1 MKYPNP
7 PEGWPPISASLA
19 YDDPS
24 AALEFLAKAFG
35 FEVRVSH
42 AGPDGGVVHA
52 ELELGDGLIM
62 LGPSSA
68 EERRVSPRGLDGANT
83 QTLYVFVDDVDA
95 HCERARR
102 AGAAVFREPEDSYYG
117 HRVYGA
123 EDLEGHRWFFGQ
135 KTRESGPE
143 AERAG

>member
-7 PEGWPPISASLA
+7 PEGWPQISASLSYA
-19 YDDPS
+19 DPS
-24 AALEFLAKAFG
+24 VALEFLAKAFG
-35 FEVRVSH
+35 FEIRVRY
-42 AGPDGGVVHA
+42 ADPDGSVAHA
-52 ELELGDGLIM
+52 ELELGEGLVM

-68 EERRVSPRGLDGANT
+68 AERRLSPRDLDGANT
-83 QTLYVFVDDVDA
+83 QTLYVFVDDVEA

-102 AGAAVFREPEDSYYG
+102 AGAVIFREPEDSYYG

-143 AERAG
+143 AEAGG